1 MLGFVGNK
9 LGMTHIFKDGEH
21 IAVTVVA
28 VQPNHVLGVKDKTK
42 HGYEAVLL
50 GSGVKKE
57 SRYKK
62 PILGQLK
69 KNNLPLVSLQKEF
82 RTDRAVEFK
91 VGMLIKCDHLTVG
104 EMIDVQSV
112 SKGKGFQGVMKRYNF
127 KGGRDTHGCS
137 LSHRVPGSIG
147 QRTYPGRVIK
157 GKKMPGHMGDATVTS
172 RNLEVIAIESEQNLV
187 LIRGALP
194 GGKNAQVILRP
205 KAKEFE
211 TRVLSAQA

>member
-9 LGMTHIFKDGEH
+9 LGMTHIFKDGEQV
-21 IAVTVVA
+21 AVTVVQ
-28 VQPNHVLGVKDKTK
+28 VQPNHVLGVKEKAK

-50 GSGVKKE
+50 GCGEKKE

-62 PILGQLK
+62 PVLGQLK
-69 KNNLPLVSLQKEF
+69 KNQLPLVSLQKEF
-82 RTDRAVEFK
+82 RTLRAGEFK
-91 VGMLIKCDHLTVG
+91 VGMQIKCDHLSIG
-104 EMIDVQSV
+104 DMLDIQSV
-112 SKGKGFQGVMKRYNF
+112 SKGRGFQGVMKRHNF

-157 GKKMPGHMGDATVTS
+157 GKKMPGHMGDVTVTN
-172 RNLEVIAIESEQNLV
+172 RNLEVMAVEPEQNIV
-187 LIRGALP
+187 LIRGSLP

-205 KAKEFE
+205 KAQEFE

>member
-9 LGMTHIFKDGEH
+9 LGMTHIFRDGEH
-21 IAVTVVA
+21 IAVTVVT
-28 VQPNHVLGVKDKTK
+28 VQPNHVLGVREKVK

-50 GSGVKKE
+50 GSGEKKE

-62 PILGQLK
+62 PTLGQLK
-69 KNNLPLVSLQKEF
+69 KNNLPLVALQKEF
-82 RTDRAVEFK
+82 RTERAAEFK
-91 VGMLIKCDHLTVG
+91 VGMLVKCDHLTVG

-112 SKGKGFQGVMKRYNF
+112 SKGRGFQGVMKRHNF

-157 GKKMPGHMGDATVTS
+157 GKKMPGHMGDVTVTS
-172 RNLEVIAIESEQNLV
+172 RNLEIIAIEAEQNIV

-194 GGKNAQVILRP
+194 GGKNAQVVLRP